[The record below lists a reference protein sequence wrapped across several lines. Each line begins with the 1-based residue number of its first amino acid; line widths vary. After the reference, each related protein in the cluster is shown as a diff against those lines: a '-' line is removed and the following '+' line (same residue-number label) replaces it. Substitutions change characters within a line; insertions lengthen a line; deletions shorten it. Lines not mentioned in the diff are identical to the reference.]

1 MAKKMLGDF
10 TLNELRKMILAE
22 VEKIDDE
29 VTSVHAILTDDSGEF
44 VFLDEDKKMQSVVAV
59 MNQDG
64 DFASYFLRWDVD
76 RQQFDKCIDT
86 VEMED
91 IMKQHDNTNIGS

>member
-1 MAKKMLGDF
+1 MEVIFGRYFLHR
-10 TLNELRKMILAE
+10 LRKMIFAE

-64 DFASYFLRWDVD
+64 DFYRPDA
-76 RQQFDKCIDT
+76 
-86 VEMED
+86 
-91 IMKQHDNTNIGS
+91 

>member
-10 TLNELRKMILAE
+10 TLNELRKMIFAE

-29 VTSVHAILTDDSGEF
+29 VTSVHAILTDDSGKF

-76 RQQFDKCIDT
+76 RRQFDKCIDT
-86 VEMED
+86 VEMEEM
-91 IMKQHDNTNIGS
+91 MKHEIGS

>member
-1 MAKKMLGDF
+1 MLGDF
-10 TLNELRKMILAE
+10 TLNELRKMIFAE

-29 VTSVHAILTDDSGEF
+29 VTSVHAILTDDNGEY
-44 VFLDEDKKMQSVVAV
+44 VFLDQDKKMQSVVAV

-76 RQQFDKCIDT
+76 RQQFDECIDT
-86 VEMED
+86 VEMEN
-91 IMKQHDNTNIGS
+91 IMEQYDNTNIGS

>member
-1 MAKKMLGDF
+1 MAKKKLGDF

-64 DFASYFLRWDVD
+64 DFSSYFLRWDVD

-91 IMKQHDNTNIGS
+91 IIEQHDNTNIGS

>member
-1 MAKKMLGDF
+1 MTKKLGDF

-22 VEKIDDE
+22 VEKIDDD

-59 MNQDG
+59 MNSDA
-64 DFASYFLRWDVD
+64 DFTSYFLRWDVD
-76 RQQFDKCIDT
+76 MQQFDKCIDT

-91 IMKQHDNTNIGS
+91 IIEQHDNTNIWS